1 MYHNAS
7 LMSRTTSW
15 FHEQIETCLR
25 RCFEQV
31 LAQTTPEPSG
41 GRPPEVGE
49 LSLWM
54 AVIVVLLR
62 GLRSQRAIWRLLVG
76 GGLWQEPCYDVG
88 DQAIY
93 NRLDRQGSG
102 PLPAFF
108 ARLTDLLLIWLQP
121 ALQAQAR
128 LVEELAPFASEVVA
142 LDESTLDAVS
152 RRLPMLRKLSAGDE
166 RLLPGKLVA
175 VFDLRRQLWRA
186 ISYVEQVQDNE
197 KRHAR
202 SMLAFIATGALI
214 LMDLGYF
221 SFEWFDELSRQG
233 YSWISRLREQT
244 TFVVLHTYFDDGQT
258 WDKLVWMGLWDTQ
271 AAYMVRMVHIAHG
284 GVGHR
289 YITNVLD
296 PKLLSIQQMAQL
308 YARRWDIE
316 RAFLLLKQWL
326 GIHLLWSSKPQVIL
340 AQVWAC
346 VILAQVIQA
355 IRVQVAALA
364 EVQICEVSVPL
375 LMEYMSQWNG
385 PAEEGW
391 RRCVEQ
397 GRRLG
402 IIRPSSRLQ
411 VQVPQVPLS
420 AYRAVPLGRT
430 LVRPGHYPDTQQ
442 DWEEADEQSRRM
454 REAIASRQREVQAAK
469 RARRKQ
475 QAREEEAQIKA
486 EVTKAIQA
494 KKQQAKA
501 QAAQR
506 TAKQSEAATATA
518 THARETRSKQQEAK
532 WKQYW
537 QQPPPPGAEAPPWPF
552 YVPWYEEQ
560 AHPAGGEPRA

>member
-1 MYHNAS
+1 MYDSTS
-7 LMSRTTSW
+7 LMSRSTSW

-31 LAQTTPEPSG
+31 LAQTMPEPSG

-62 GLRSQRAIWRLLVG
+62 RLRSQRAIWRLLAG
-76 GGLWQEPCYDVG
+76 GGLWHEPCYEVT

-108 ARLTDLLLIWLQP
+108 ARLTELLLIWLQP
-121 ALQAQAR
+121 ALQAHACQ
-128 LVEELAPFASEVVA
+128 VEKLAPFATEVVA

-152 RRLPMLRKLSAGDE
+152 RRLPMLRKVPAGDE

-175 VFDLRRQLWRA
+175 VFDVRRQLWRA
-186 ISYVEQVQDNE
+186 ISYVEQVQENE

-244 TFVVLHTYFDDGQT
+244 TYVVMHTYFDDGQT
-258 WDKLVWMGLWDTQ
+258 WDKLVWMGIWNTQ
-271 AAYMVRMVHIAHG
+271 AAYMVRMVQIAHG
-284 GVGHR
+284 DLRYR
-289 YITNVLD
+289 YISNVLD
-296 PKLLSIQQMAQL
+296 PKRLSLQQMAQL

-326 GIHLLWSSKPQVIL
+326 GMHLLWSSKPQVIL

-346 VILAQVIQA
+346 AILAQVIQA
-355 IRVQVAALA
+355 I
-364 EVQICEVSVPL
+364 
-375 LMEYMSQWNG
+375 
-385 PAEEGW
+385 
-391 RRCVEQ
+391 
-397 GRRLG
+397 
-402 IIRPSSRLQ
+402 
-411 VQVPQVPLS
+411 
-420 AYRAVPLGRT
+420 
-430 LVRPGHYPDTQQ
+430 
-442 DWEEADEQSRRM
+442 
-454 REAIASRQREVQAAK
+454 
-469 RARRKQ
+469 
-475 QAREEEAQIKA
+475 
-486 EVTKAIQA
+486 
-494 KKQQAKA
+494 
-501 QAAQR
+501 
-506 TAKQSEAATATA
+506 
-518 THARETRSKQQEAK
+518 
-532 WKQYW
+532 
-537 QQPPPPGAEAPPWPF
+537 
-552 YVPWYEEQ
+552 
-560 AHPAGGEPRA
+560 

>member
-1 MYHNAS
+1 MYHS
-7 LMSRTTSW
+7 TSVMSGTTSW

-31 LAQTTPEPSG
+31 LAETTPEPSG

-76 GGLWQEPCYDVG
+76 GGLWHEPCYDVS

-108 ARLTDLLLIWLQP
+108 ARLTELLLIWLQP
-121 ALQAQAR
+121 ALEAHAR
-128 LVEELAPFASEVVA
+128 LVEELAPFACEVVA

-152 RRLPMLRKLSAGDE
+152 RRLPTLRKVPAGDE

-186 ISYVEQVQDNE
+186 ISYVEQVQENE

-202 SMLAFIATGALI
+202 DMLAFIAKGALI

-244 TFVVLHTYFDDGQT
+244 TAVVMHTYFDDGQS
-258 WDKLVWMGLWDTQ
+258 WDKLVWMGIWDTQ
-271 AAYMVRMVHIAHG
+271 AAYMVRMVQITHAGIG
-284 GVGHR
+284 YR

-296 PKLLSIQQMAQL
+296 PKLLSLQQIAQL

-316 RAFLLLKQWL
+316 RAFLALKQWL

-346 VILAQVIQA
+346 AILAQVIQA

-364 EVQICEVSVPL
+364 EVEIFDVSLPL

-402 IIRPSSRLQ
+402 TIRPSSRLQ
-411 VQVPQVPLS
+411 VHVPQVPLS

-430 LVRPGHYPDTQQ
+430 LVRPGLYPDTQR
-442 DWEEADEQSRRM
+442 DWEEADEESQRL
-454 REAIASRQREVQAAK
+454 REAISQRTREVQAAK
-469 RARRKQ
+469 RARKKQ

-486 EVTKAIQA
+486 EVTKAIKA

-501 QAAQR
+501 EAAQR
-506 TAKQSEAATATA
+506 KAQQSQQAKAKQ
-518 THARETRSKQQEAK
+518 ARETRSKQEQAK
-532 WKQYW
+532 WNQYW
-537 QQPPPPGAEAPPWPF
+537 QQPPPPGAEAPPWQF
-552 YVPWYEEQ
+552 YVPWYEEK
-560 AHPAGGEPRA
+560 ELSSSR